1 MSTTIIQPAVLNR
14 EQAAAFT
21 ALSVST
27 MEKLLRAR
35 NFPPPR
41 LLAGRRVGWLVREL
55 SEWAESLP
63 VSDQLPPPNT
73 GALKPNRRPRAVRA
87 EGRAA
92 A

>member
-27 MEKLLRAR
+27 MENLIRENA
-35 NFPPPR
+35 FPRPR
-41 LLAGRRVGWLVREL
+41 LLGVRRVGWLVREL
-55 SEWAESLP
+55 TEWAESLP
-63 VSDQLPPPNT
+63 VSDQLCPPNT
-73 GALKPNRRPRAVRA
+73 GAPKPNRRPRA
-87 EGRAA
+87 GRAGGA